1 MGVGHGEVLCL
12 SLMCKGPEAGSLVR
26 WKVSK
31 EAMGSDIAVRRMWCP
46 IGWQVFRDT
55 CPQDPGPS
63 EALALSERQE
73 QAIKAFKW
81 EVM

>member
-12 SLMCKGPEAGSLVR
+12 SLLCKGPEAGSLVR

-46 IGWQVFRDT
+46 IGWQGLQGHMST
-55 CPQDPGPS
+55 GPWP
-63 EALALSERQE
+63 
-73 QAIKAFKW
+73 F
-81 EVM
+81 